1 MINID
6 EIVDLVNSLEH
17 EDEKLGAKDA
27 LQKILDARMAEVA
40 LGGGGTVD
48 IEPPEEIEVDPD
60 LEDIEIEGGDDI
72 PDDTE
77 YDDPEDLLK
86 RKEDSDSDDVEEFD
100 DGDSEE
106 SDDADSEKET
116 ETDDDDDDASSEDGS
131 SSSDDVDDSEDSD
144 EESDGE
150 ASDKKSSGSDSDEE
164 SDEDSDNG
172 ADDDAETKSDS
183 RSDSKSDTK
192 PGKASDTRTDHEK
205 VDDIKSKVKSDGKEE
220 DSEEKESGESEGD
233 SDTSKEKADSIDDSD
248 TPDES
253 DEEDFEEDEQEFD
266 MLDDEEEEEVDD
278 SDLGSEIDDSFTD
291 DEDKDKERRRQ
302 IGEASAIK
310 DIAKQI
316 LKKHAD
322 ELTAEQ
328 KEQIEKII
336 EDMDSILDNP
346 EPMEAEEFDNK
357 INDAL
362 DIVDKIVD
370 VKYFDEEE
378 NKERLTDIER
388 DVMDP
393 IYADELEMEDEANK
407 AEDPT
412 TKKLKAREA
421 EKKRIK
427 DLADKEAAAGTGSL
441 EKFKHDLKQA
451 IGEQIGRWQDV
462 EEPTYAKV
470 DRHHED
476 DDMVSPGYYID
487 EVPEEDKPSV
497 DVYIDQSGSW
507 SDSDVRIALNA
518 VAELLKFEKDELLD
532 LNIFYFSE
540 FLSTDRAYARAHGRY
555 ECWDLIIEQ
564 ICAKPKTKNVVMI
577 TDDDI
582 GINWGA
588 PGCHGCKVGPST
600 TVDGCVWFLWK
611 NGSREPMAPA
621 KLRGK
626 QGTFQYQ
633 FKSSPW

>member
-27 LQKILDARMAEVA
+27 LQKILEARMAEA
-40 LGGGGTVD
+40 TLGGGGTVD
-48 IEPPEEIEVDPD
+48 IKPPEEIEVDPD

-77 YDDPEDLLK
+77 YDDPENLLK
-86 RKEDSDSDDVEEFD
+86 RKEDSDSEDVEEFE
-100 DGDSEE
+100 DGDSDE
-106 SDDADSEKET
+106 SDDADSEEET
-116 ETDDDDDDASSEDGS
+116 KTDEETSSEDKS
-131 SSSDDVDDSEDSD
+131 SEDTDDADDSKDSKDSD
-144 EESDGE
+144 EESDSE
-150 ASDKKSSGSDSDEE
+150 ASDKEGGSGDSEDNSDDET
-164 SDEDSDNG
+164 DTD
-172 ADDDAETKSDS
+172 ADAS
-183 RSDSKSDTK
+183 SDSKDDTK
-192 PGKASDTRTDHEK
+192 PGKASDTRTDHEE
-205 VDDIKSKVKSDGKEE
+205 VDDIKSKVKSDSKEDDSEE
-220 DSEEKESGESEGD
+220 DSKEKESGESEGD
-233 SDTSKEKADSIDDSD
+233 NGTSKEKADDSIDDSD
-248 TPDES
+248 TPGES
-253 DEEDFEEDEQEFD
+253 DEEEFEEDEQEFD

-278 SDLGSEIDDSFTD
+278 SDLGDEIDSSFTD
-291 DEDKDKERRRQ
+291 DEDKDNERRRQ
-302 IGEASAIK
+302 IGEASAVK

-336 EDMDSILDNP
+336 EEMDSILDNP
-346 EPMEAEEFDNK
+346 EPMEAEEFDDK
-357 INDAL
+357 INKAL

-370 VKYFDEEE
+370 VKYFDDEE

-388 DVMDP
+388 DLMDP
-393 IYADELEMEDEANK
+393 IYADELEMEDESNK

-412 TKKLKAREA
+412 AKKLKAREA

-427 DLADKEAAAGTGSL
+427 DLADKEAAAGIGSL
-441 EKFKHDLKQA
+441 EKFKQDLKQA
-451 IGEQIGRWQDV
+451 IGEQIGKWQDV

-487 EVPEEDKPSV
+487 EIPEEEKPSV

-507 SDSDVRIALNA
+507 RDSDVRIALNA
-518 VAELLKFEKDELLD
+518 VAELLKFEEDELLD

-611 NGSREPMAPA
+611 NGSREPVAAA

>member
-17 EDEKLGAKDA
+17 EDEKLGAQDA
-27 LQKILDARMAEVA
+27 LQKILEARMAEA
-40 LGGGGTVD
+40 TLGGGGTVD
-48 IEPPEEIEVDPD
+48 IKPPEEIEVDPD
-60 LEDIEIEGGDDI
+60 LEEIEIEGGDDI

-77 YDDPEDLLK
+77 YDDPEELLK

-100 DGDSEE
+100 DGDSDE

-116 ETDDDDDDASSEDGS
+116 ETDDEASGKDESSDDDDDGK
-131 SSSDDVDDSEDSD
+131 DSKGSKDSD
-144 EESDGE
+144 EESDKAGG
-150 ASDKKSSGSDSDEE
+150 SGDSEDDSD
-164 SDEDSDNG
+164 DKTDKD
-172 ADDDAETKSDS
+172 ADAK
-183 RSDSKSDTK
+183 SDSKSDTK

-205 VDDIKSKVKSDGKEE
+205 VDDIKSKVKSDGKEADSE
-220 DSEEKESGESEGD
+220 KEESEEEKSGKSDGDSDPSEEKAKGG
-233 SDTSKEKADSIDDSD
+233 SDTS
-248 TPDES
+248 DES
-253 DEEDFEEDEQEFD
+253 GEDEQEFD
-266 MLDDEEEEEVDD
+266 MLGDEEEEEEVDD
-278 SDLGSEIDDSFTD
+278 SDLGGDIDDSFTD
-291 DEDKDKERRRQ
+291 DEDKYKERRRQ

-336 EDMDSILDNP
+336 EDMDSILNNP
-346 EPMEAEEFDNK
+346 EPMEAEEFNDK
-357 INDAL
+357 INKAL

-378 NKERLTDIER
+378 NKERLNDIER
-388 DVMDP
+388 EIMDP
-393 IYADELEMEDEANK
+393 IYADELETEDESNK

-412 TKKLKAREA
+412 AKKLKAREA

-427 DLADKEAAAGTGSL
+427 DLADKEAAAATESL
-441 EKFKHDLKQA
+441 AKFKQDLKQA
-451 IGEQIGRWQDV
+451 IGEQIGKWQEI

-476 DDMVSPGYYID
+476 DDMAAPGYYVD
-487 EVPEEDKPSV
+487 EIPEEEKPSV

-507 SDSDVRIALNA
+507 QDSDVRIALNA
-518 VAELLKFEKDELLD
+518 VAELLKFEDEELLD

-540 FLSTDRAYARAHGRY
+540 FLSTDRAYARRHGRY

-577 TDDDI
+577 TDHDI
-582 GINWGA
+582 GIDWHA
-588 PGCHGCKVGPST
+588 PGCHGCKVGPSV

-633 FKSSPW
+633 FKGSSW

>member
-17 EDEKLGAKDA
+17 DDEKLGAQDA
-27 LQKILDARMAEVA
+27 LQKILEARMAEAA
-40 LGGGGTVD
+40 LGGGGS
-48 IEPPEEIEVDPD
+48 IELAPPEEIEVDPD
-60 LEDIEIEGGDDI
+60 LEEIEIEGGDDI

-77 YDDPEDLLK
+77 YDDPEELLK
-86 RKEDSDSDDVEEFD
+86 RKEDSDSDDIEEFD
-100 DGDSEE
+100 DGDSDE

-116 ETDDDDDDASSEDGS
+116 KTDDGSGEDESSDDDDDGKDSKGS
-131 SSSDDVDDSEDSD
+131 KDSD
-144 EESDGE
+144 EESD
-150 ASDKKSSGSDSDEE
+150 KKGGSGDSEDDSD
-164 SDEDSDNG
+164 DKTDKD
-172 ADDDAETKSDS
+172 ADAK
-183 RSDSKSDTK
+183 SDSKSDTK

-205 VDDIKSKVKSDGKEE
+205 VDDIKSKVKSDGKEA
-220 DSEEKESGESEGD
+220 DSEEGESEEEKSGKSD
-233 SDTSKEKADSIDDSD
+233 SDSDPSEEKAKDGIDGSG
-248 TPDES
+248 TSDES
-253 DEEDFEEDEQEFD
+253 GEDEQEFD
-266 MLDDEEEEEVDD
+266 MLGDEEEEEVDD
-278 SDLGSEIDDSFTD
+278 SDLGGDIDDSFAD
-291 DEDKDKERRRQ
+291 DEDKAKERRRQ

-328 KEQIEKII
+328 KEQIEKIV
-336 EDMDSILDNP
+336 EDMDSILNNP
-346 EPMEAEEFDNK
+346 EPMEAEEFNDK
-357 INDAL
+357 INKAL
-362 DIVDKIVD
+362 DVVDKIVD

-378 NKERLTDIER
+378 NKERLNDIER
-388 DVMDP
+388 EIMDP
-393 IYADELEMEDEANK
+393 IYADELETEDESNK

-412 TKKLKAREA
+412 AKKLKAREA

-427 DLADKEAAAGTGSL
+427 DLADKEAAAATESL
-441 EKFKHDLKQA
+441 EKFKQDLKQA
-451 IGEQIGRWQDV
+451 IGEQIGKWQEV

-476 DDMVSPGYYID
+476 DDMASPGYYVD
-487 EVPEEDKPSV
+487 EIPEEEKPSV

-507 SDSDVRIALNA
+507 QDSDVRIALNA
-518 VAELLKFEKDELLD
+518 VAELLKFEDEELLD

-540 FLSTDRAYARAHGRY
+540 FLSTDRAYARRHGRY

-577 TDDDI
+577 TDHDI
-582 GINWGA
+582 GIDWHA
-588 PGCHGCKVGPST
+588 PGCHGCKVGPSV

-633 FKSSPW
+633 FKGSSW